1 MKIHEYN
8 EMMRYITR
16 PPDKL
21 SKAEKK
27 EIVKDFYKPKS
38 KPLGIVP
45 YIQTMNRLY
54 GSDGGA
60 AAPHG
65 TEPDYLD
72 PKEFEDIKR
81 TIPVSEMVKEERFND
96 KILKRDKYE
105 EKKVAG
111 IKDSALY
118 KLLDNP
124 KVLGVELGHET
135 IMEVIN
141 LIQNSG
147 VVKKPTKKS
156 VKVAVVKKPEID
168 HIALLSN
175 GDEFI

>member
-1 MKIHEYN
+1 MKWL
-8 EMMRYITR
+8 TR
-16 PPDKL
+16 PK
-21 SKAEKK
+21 EKPMP
-27 EIVKDFYKPKS
+27 ITD
-38 KPLGIVP
+38 
-45 YIQTMNRLY
+45 YIKTMNRLY

-60 AAPHG
+60 AAAPYG
-65 TEPDYLD
+65 TEPDYY
-72 PKEFEDIKR
+72 PPEEMEDIKK
-81 TIPVSEMVKEERFND
+81 TLPVSEMVKKEERFND

-118 KLLDNP
+118 KLLENP

-141 LIQNSG
+141 LIQGSG
-147 VVKKPTKKS
+147 IVKKPKEKS
-156 VKVAVVKKPEID
+156 VKIAVVKKPKKEID

-175 GDEFI
+175 YDEFIV